1 MTSSRTILA
10 CFLAYIFACGIATA
24 APVQEKKVHFAP
36 FDTVTLYYAPGSITN
51 VVLFISGDG
60 GWNLGVVTMA
70 RSLQSLGTLV
80 AGVDIRKYL
89 RYLTASYT
97 RCLYP
102 AGDLELLSKFIQKE
116 CNLPK
121 YIRPILVGYSSGA
134 TLAYAALVQAP
145 GGTFSGAVS
154 MGFCPDLPMSKEW
167 CRGFGLT
174 YRLLPKGKGVSFDP
188 TSRTIPWIAFQGD
201 IDQVCPAQAVE
212 AYVKQVRGARL
223 VMLPM
228 VGHGFSVEKHW
239 LPQFKEA
246 FKTLTAAEPVPIK
259 APKPNDSLIAGL
271 PLIEVPSQGQP
282 KDCFAVLLTG
292 DGGWAEIDK
301 SIADALAADGVT
313 VIGWNSLDYYWT
325 RRTPEEASKALAA
338 IITYYRTALQK
349 DKAVLMGYSL
359 GADVLP
365 FIVRRLPK
373 ELFDKTDLIVYLGLS
388 DRVDFKFSPTAWLGG
403 KPSPN
408 ALPVIPEI
416 EKLKGKSMLYFY
428 GKEESDK
435 IVGRIDSSAVKIIE
449 LPGGHHFDGRFDLIA
464 RDILSAIAELPAK

>member
-1 MTSSRTILA
+1 MIFSHKVHT
-10 CFLAYIFACGIATA
+10 CFLAYVFACGIATA
-24 APVQEKKVHFAP
+24 APAQEKKVCFAP
-36 FDTVTLYYAPGSITN
+36 FDTVTLYYTPGSVTN

-60 GWNLGVVTMA
+60 GWNLGVVNMA

-89 RYLTASYT
+89 RHLSASPA

-102 AGDLELLSKFIQKE
+102 AGDLELLSKFIQKK
-116 CNLPK
+116 CDMPK
-121 YIRPILVGYSSGA
+121 YIRPALVGYSSGA
-134 TLAYAALVQAP
+134 TLAYAALAQAP
-145 GGTFSGAVS
+145 GGTFSGAIS
-154 MGFCPDLPMSKEW
+154 MGFCPDLPLNKEW

-174 YRLLPKGKGVSFDP
+174 YTLIPNGKGVSFDP
-188 TSRTIPWIAFQGD
+188 TTRTIPWIAFQGD
-201 IDQVCPAQAVE
+201 IDQVCSAQAVE
-212 AYVKQVRGARL
+212 AYVKQVRGASL
-223 VMLPM
+223 VMLPK

-246 FKTLTAAEPVPIK
+246 FKTLSAAEPPPIK
-259 APKPNDSLIAGL
+259 TPKPDDSLIAGL

-282 KDCFAVLLTG
+282 KNSFALLLTG

-301 SIADALAADGVT
+301 SIAKALAADGVT

-325 RRTPEEASKALAA
+325 RRTPEEASKALAT
-338 IITYYRTALQK
+338 IMTYYRSALGK
-349 DKAVLMGYSL
+349 EKIVLMGYSL

-365 FIVRRLPK
+365 FLVRRLPK

-388 DRVDFKFSPTAWLGG
+388 DRVDFKFTPAAWLGG

-416 EKLKGKSMLYFY
+416 EKLKGKNMLYFY

-435 IVGRIDSSAVKIIE
+435 IVGRIDSSAVTIME

-464 RDILSAIAELPAK
+464 RDILKAISELPAK

>member
-1 MTSSRTILA
+1 MTSSRNVFSCLLLLVFIR
-10 CFLAYIFACGIATA
+10 GITTA
-24 APVQEKKVHFAP
+24 APVQEKKAFFAP

-51 VVLFISGDG
+51 VVLFVSGDG
-60 GWNLGVVTMA
+60 GWNLGVVDMA

-80 AGVDIRKYL
+80 AGVDIR
-89 RYLTASYT
+89 RYFHHLIASKAH
-97 RCLYP
+97 CIYP
-102 AGDLELLSKFIQKE
+102 AGDLELLSKFVQKE

-134 TLAYAALVQAP
+134 TLVYASLTQAP
-145 GGTFSGAVS
+145 GGTFSGAIS
-154 MGFCPDLPMSKEW
+154 MGFCPDLPVNKEW

-174 YRLLPKGKGVSFDP
+174 YTLIPKGKGVSFDP

-201 IDQVCPAQAVE
+201 IDQVCSAKAVE
-212 AYVKQVRGARL
+212 AYVKIVRGARL
-223 VMLPM
+223 VMLPK

-239 LPQFKEA
+239 LPQFEEA
-246 FKTLTAAEPVPIK
+246 FKMLAMAEPVTIK
-259 APKPNDSLIAGL
+259 ASKPDDSLVAGL
-271 PLIEVPSQGQP
+271 PLIEVPAQGRP

-301 SIADALAADGVT
+301 SIAEALAADGVT
-313 VIGWNSLDYYWT
+313 VIGWNSLDYYWKN
-325 RRTPEEASKALAA
+325 RTPEEASKALAA

-349 DKAVLMGYSL
+349 DKAVLIGYSL

-365 FIVRRLPK
+365 FLVRRLPK
-373 ELFDKTDLIVYLGLS
+373 EFFDETDLIVYLGLS
-388 DRVDFKFSPTAWLGG
+388 DRVDFKFSPSAWFGG

-416 EKLKGKSMLYFY
+416 EKLKGKRMLYFY
-428 GKEESDK
+428 GREESDK
-435 IVGRIDSSAVKIIE
+435 IVGRIDSSVVTIIE

-464 RDILSAIAELPAK
+464 RDILGAIAELPAK